1 MLLLAFLIIIAH
13 IIDDFILQ
21 QFGNLHN
28 MKQKKFWEPY
38 NKEYNNKYCLDH
50 YAGLVIHCISWSI
63 MVHLPLLLLTQTPDI
78 IILVSSILHA
88 INHGII
94 DNQKCNNYK
103 LSLAEDQSLH
113 CIQLCLIWGTGV
125 YFI

>member
-21 QFGNLHN
+21 QLGNLN
-28 MKQKKFWEPY
+28 NFKQKKFWEPY

-63 MVHLPLLLLTQTPDI
+63 MVHLPILLLTQTPEI
-78 IILVSSILHA
+78 IILISSIIHA

-94 DNQKCNNYK
+94 DNKKCNKYE
-103 LSLAEDQSLH
+103 LSLLEDQTLH
-113 CIQLCLIWGTGV
+113 FIQLILIFWIGA
-125 YFI
+125 YSI

>member
-1 MLLLAFLIIIAH
+1 
-13 IIDDFILQ
+13 
-21 QFGNLHN
+21 

-63 MVHLPLLLLTQTPDI
+63 MVHLPLLLLTQTPNI

-94 DNQKCNNYK
+94 DNKKCNK
-103 LSLAEDQSLH
+103 HELSLAEDQSLH
-113 CIQLCLIWGTGV
+113 CIQLCLIWWTGV

>member
-21 QFGNLHN
+21 QLGNLHN

-38 NKEYNNKYCLDH
+38 NKEYNNKYYLDH

-63 MVHLPLLLLTQTPDI
+63 MVHLPILLLTQTPEI
-78 IILVSSILHA
+78 IILISSIIHA
-88 INHGII
+88 IIHGII
-94 DNQKCNNYK
+94 DNQKCNKYK
-103 LSLAEDQSLH
+103 LSLFKDQILH
-113 CIQLCLIWGTGV
+113 LIQLCLIFGIGAFFV
-125 YFI
+125 

>member
-1 MLLLAFLIIIAH
+1 MLLLAFLIILAH

-21 QFGNLHN
+21 QLGNLHN

-38 NKEYNNKYCLDH
+38 NKEYNNRYYLDY

-63 MVHLPLLLLTQTPDI
+63 MIHLPILLLTQTPEI
-78 IILVSSILHA
+78 IILVSSIIHA

-94 DNQKCNNYK
+94 DNKKCNKYE
-103 LSLAEDQSLH
+103 LSLVEDQLLH
-113 CIQLCLIWGTGV
+113 FIQLILIFWISAP
-125 YFI
+125 FI

>member
-1 MLLLAFLIIIAH
+1 MLLLVFLIIITH

-21 QFGNLHN
+21 QLGNLHN

-63 MVHLPLLLLTQTPDI
+63 MVHLPLLLLTQTPEI

-94 DNQKCNNYK
+94 DNKKCNK
-103 LSLAEDQSLH
+103 HELCLVEDQLLH
-113 CIQLCLIWGTGV
+113 CIQLCLIWWTGV

>member
-21 QFGNLHN
+21 QLGNLHN

-38 NKEYNNKYCLDH
+38 NKEYNNKYCLDY

-63 MVHLPLLLLTQTPDI
+63 MVHLPILLLTQTPEI
-78 IILVSSILHA
+78 IILVSSIIHA
-88 INHGII
+88 IVHGII
-94 DNQKCNNYK
+94 DNQKCNKYR
-103 LSLAEDQSLH
+103 LCLIEDQLLH
-113 CIQLCLIWGTGV
+113 CIQLCLICLIGA